1 VWMLLRKRHG
11 FRALPR
17 HEPAV
22 RTAQLDQVA
31 A

>member
-1 VWMLLRKRHG
+1 MLLRKRHG
-11 FRALPR
+11 FPALPG

-22 RTAQLDQVA
+22 QAAQLDQVA